1 MKRILITGKDS
12 YIGTSFEKWVS
23 RWPEEYHADT
33 LDTKGYWQSYDFSP
47 YDVVF
52 HVAGIAHVDAK
63 DDMEDL
69 YYQVNRDL
77 TIEAAQKA
85 KAEGVEQF
93 IFMSSIIVYGDS
105 SKRGEKRV
113 ITKDTIPTPT
123 NFYGNS
129 KLQAEQGILPLQ
141 DEHFK
146 VVILRP
152 PMIYGKGSKGNY
164 PKLARLAQKTPIF
177 PDIENERSMLYI
189 ENLCE
194 FIRLMIDNEARG
206 VFFPQNKEYVKTTEL
221 VKTIAEVYGKKM
233 RLTKVFNGLIRCCSK
248 KVSAVNKVFGSLV
261 YEKEMSVYQDFEY
274 CRSNFKQT
282 IEKTEG

>member
-105 SKRGEKRV
+105 SKLGEKRV

-189 ENLCE
+189 ETLCE